1 MTRHNLLFVDDEKQ
15 LLQSLKLV
23 FWESHEVFTA
33 TNAAQALQILEQH
46 DIALIIADQRMPE
59 MTGVELIKQVLDL
72 YPRTMRLIL
81 TGYTDTAALVD
92 AINQG
97 HIYQYIT
104 KPWEIPDLQLV
115 VRRALETYELEAEN
129 RSLLSKLQIANERLR
144 EENTFL
150 RTEIN
155 KDLQQAEIIGCS
167 PAMQQVF
174 NTISRVTRHASTVL
188 LTGET
193 GVGKTLLARYIHTQS
208 PRKDQLF
215 MEQNCGTMPET
226 LMESEL
232 FGHKKGAFT
241 GAHQDRKGLFEVT
254 DGGTLFLDEISEMSP
269 ALQVKLLQVLQ
280 SGQFR
285 RVGDTETREVDVRVI
300 AATNKDLQLEIEAG
314 RFREDLY
321 YRLNEVVDL

>member
-254 DGGTLFLDEISEMSP
+254 DRWRHPFSGRNQRNESGPASQAVAGASERAISAGG
-269 ALQVKLLQVLQ
+269 
-280 SGQFR
+280 R
-285 RVGDTETREVDVRVI
+285 
-300 AATNKDLQLEIEAG
+300 
-314 RFREDLY
+314 
-321 YRLNEVVDL
+321 YRNP

>member
-104 KPWEIPDLQLV
+104 KP
-115 VRRALETYELEAEN
+115 
-129 RSLLSKLQIANERLR
+129 
-144 EENTFL
+144 
-150 RTEIN
+150 
-155 KDLQQAEIIGCS
+155 
-167 PAMQQVF
+167 
-174 NTISRVTRHASTVL
+174 
-188 LTGET
+188 
-193 GVGKTLLARYIHTQS
+193 
-208 PRKDQLF
+208 
-215 MEQNCGTMPET
+215 
-226 LMESEL
+226 
-232 FGHKKGAFT
+232 
-241 GAHQDRKGLFEVT
+241 
-254 DGGTLFLDEISEMSP
+254 
-269 ALQVKLLQVLQ
+269 
-280 SGQFR
+280 
-285 RVGDTETREVDVRVI
+285 
-300 AATNKDLQLEIEAG
+300 
-314 RFREDLY
+314 
-321 YRLNEVVDL
+321 